1 MVTSSCNVEHICHAG
16 LKRNKTRTM
25 RPFVEYFFCI
35 ESYRTKSF
43 IKAELFKECD
53 EEYVEILS
61 TLSLWK
67 EILEFYLSRKVWIKM
82 NKQIMTDRRN

>member
-1 MVTSSCNVEHICHAG
+1 MH
-16 LKRNKTRTM
+16 R
-25 RPFVEYFFCI
+25 
-35 ESYRTKSF
+35 SYRIKSF

-53 EEYVEILS
+53 DQYFEILS
-61 TLSLWK
+61 TLLLWK